1 MIAPYR
7 LYLEIVAAGA
17 LCIGAVLFVR
27 HERSVGAQHE
37 SAAVNKAVLA
47 AQEDMQRDFD
57 AKAKTSSTIGDT
69 YHAALSVPV
78 PNPPIVH
85 WLRVPTVCADHV
97 PQAPATTGKTHAD
110 AASGAED
117 PPNPGPLLTTVG
129 RDADAQVQALQDY
142 ITQVCLQ

>member
-1 MIAPYR
+1 MTAR
-7 LYLEIVAAGA
+7 LYLEIAAA
-17 LCIGAVLFVR
+17 LVLCIGAGLFVH
-27 HERSVGAQHE
+27 HERSIGAEHE
-37 SAAVNKAVLA
+37 SAAVNSAVLA
-47 AQEDMQRDFD
+47 AQEAMQRDFD
-57 AKAKTSSTIGDT
+57 AKAKTVSTIGDHFNAT
-69 YHAALSVPV
+69 VSVPV
-78 PNPPIVH
+78 LDPPVVK

-97 PQAPATTGKTHAD
+97 PQAPVTTGKTHAD